1 MRFCSGEEVAISCSK
16 EGDQVMY
23 DEVFLMTSK
32 GPVTSASDELKVR
45 SIEELS
51 QLCTGPGGKDWVG
64 APYSLDPMAT
74 HRLTARPISTPPPA
88 P

>member
-23 DEVFLMTSK
+23 DEEFLM
-32 GPVTSASDELKVR
+32 TSASDELKVR
-45 SIEELS
+45 SIEEFS
-51 QLCTGPGGKDWVG
+51 QLCTGPGGKEWVG